1 MAEWGTWVLLTR
13 KAGTAE
19 TADDRHSLRQCGA
32 PTMHETASEVFA
44 HRELAREPFADEAN
58 RLHIRRN

>member
-1 MAEWGTWVLLTR
+1 
-13 KAGTAE
+13 
-19 TADDRHSLRQCGA
+19 
-32 PTMHETASEVFA
+32 MHETASEVFA